1 MYEQKIALL
10 KEKIQ
15 DAELVLV
22 GIGEEWKLGESVFMR
37 SLEYRKA
44 VECFGETSPVIS
56 YVKNVILEMGEEE
69 TITCRKKAYQYLADF
84 LRDKNYF
91 IVSLCEDDLIM
102 STDLNQE
109 RLVMPCGMW
118 SKLQCADACHEDIY
132 EQKKEFTEE
141 IKKWLQMDGDE
152 EKEIILSKLP
162 VCPKCGKALVANT
175 IEEENYLETGYLP
188 KWQTYMKWLQG
199 TVNKKVC
206 VLELGVGMKYPSVIR
221 WPFEKITFF
230 NQKATHFRVHST
242 LYQTAEEIKEKSYG
256 IKLTPEDFIQELS
269 SCD

>member
-1 MYEQKIALL
+1 MDRKKIMLL

-22 GIGEEWKLGESVFMR
+22 GIGEEWKLGKGVFTNN
-37 SLEYRKA
+37 SGYKKA
-44 VECFGETSPVIS
+44 VECFGENSPVIP
-56 YVKNVILEMGEEE
+56 YVKKIILDMENEK
-69 TITCRKKAYQYLADF
+69 TIIWQKKAYQELSYL
-84 LRDKNYF
+84 LNEKNYF
-91 IVSLCEDDLIM
+91 IVSLCEDDLICG
-102 STDLNQE
+102 TELNQE
-109 RLVMPCGMW
+109 RIVMPCGMW
-118 SKLQCADACHEDIY
+118 VKFQCVDACHDDIY
-132 EQKKEFTEE
+132 EPEQDFKEE
-141 IKKWLQMDGDE
+141 IKKWMQKEDDE
-152 EKEIILSKLP
+152 GKEMILSKLP
-162 VCPKCGKALVANT
+162 VCPKCGKELVANT
-175 IEEENYLETGYLP
+175 IEGEKYLEAGYLS

-256 IKLTPEDFIQELS
+256 IKLTPEDFIRELS
-269 SCD
+269 ICD

>member
-1 MYEQKIALL
+1 MYRQKMALL

-22 GIGEEWKLGESVFMR
+22 GIGEEWKLKEDVFL
-37 SLEYRKA
+37 SNSGYRKA
-44 VECFGETSPVIS
+44 VECFGENSSVIS
-56 YVKNVILEMGEEE
+56 YVKNVIIEMEAEEAM
-69 TITCRKKAYQYLADF
+69 TCRKKAYQELEN
-84 LRDKNYF
+84 LLKDKNYF
-91 IVSLCEDDLIM
+91 IVTLCEDGLIM
-102 STDLNQE
+102 RTGLNTE
-109 RLVMPCGMW
+109 RLVMPCGTW
-118 SKLQCADACHEDIY
+118 SKLQCADGCHEDIY
-132 EQKKEFTEE
+132 EQEQAFLEE
-141 IKKWLQMDGDE
+141 IKKWLQKDDGE
-152 EKEIILSKLP
+152 SKEMILSKVP
-162 VCPKCGKALVANT
+162 VCPKCGRELVANT
-175 IEEENYLETGYLP
+175 IEGENYLEAGYLP

-199 TVNKKVC
+199 TVNKKLC

-256 IKLTPEDFIQELS
+256 IKLTPEDFIRELS